1 MAKLLEF
8 LTRKKKELEIVINDI
23 KEDDDSSA
31 FFGEGTDEEYNNQVV
46 ADKGLKGIF
55 GIGGGNNA
63 P

>member
-8 LTRKKKELEIVINDI
+8 LTRKKKELEIVIEDI
-23 KEDDDSSA
+23 ALDDETSA
-31 FFGEGTDEEYNNQVV
+31 FFGEGTEEEYNNQVI
-46 ADKGLKGIF
+46 ADKGLKGVF